1 MKIRNIDLGE
11 QPVLLAPMEDIT
23 DPSFRYICKEFGADL
38 VYTEFIS
45 SDGLIRDGRKSVQKL
60 DIFDNERPVGI
71 QIYGHITQSMVEATI
86 LANEANP
93 DLIDINFGC
102 PVRKIAMRGAGSG
115 MMNNLP
121 LMMEMTKSIV
131 SATSLPV
138 TVKTRLGWDDENK
151 NIKDIALQL
160 QDQGIEALTVH
171 GRTRAQLYKGKADWT
186 LIGELKNDSR
196 LSIPVIGNG
205 DVTSPEIAKENFDK
219 YGVDA
224 IMIGRAAIGKP
235 WIFRDIKHYLKTGE
249 ILPEPTVEKK
259 VALAKKHF
267 QRSLEWKQ
275 EPVGIYEMRRHLSSY
290 FKGLPNF
297 KELRLKLLTSL
308 EKEEIFS
315 ILDTINLKYGGF
327 EAESNSKD

>member
-71 QIYGHITQSMVEATI
+71 QLYGHITQSMVEATI

-121 LMMEMTKSIV
+121 LMMEMTRSIV
-131 SATSLPV
+131 SATTLPV

-151 NIKDIALQL
+151 NIKDIAIQL

-186 LIGELKNDSR
+186 LIGELKNDHR
-196 LSIPVIGNG
+196 LTIPVIGNG
-205 DVTSPEIAKENFDK
+205 DVTTPEIAKENFDK

-235 WIFRDIKHYLKTGE
+235 WIFRDVKHYLKTGE
-249 ILPEPTVEKK
+249 ILPDPSVKEK

-315 ILDTINLKYGGF
+315 ILDMIDLKYEGF
-327 EAESNSKD
+327 VGESGS